1 VNPFYCLLI
10 YAVVL
15 FRWDA
20 AAKLSFIAMSLL
32 IAVGYYSRQLFSYYE
47 LHFAFDYLIKL
58 TILIPWTFLL
68 YSKQSQAFIIIFSA
82 CCFEVLMSI
91 DALMNRGAATS
102 LYYAYPQVVML
113 FHLIAGT
120 MIIGGRNGSL
130 AGDSTNSGG
139 SGHTGKAS
147 KGDV

>member
-1 VNPFYCLLI
+1 MNPLCYLLI
-10 YAVVL
+10 YVIAL
-15 FRWDA
+15 LRWDA
-20 AAKLSFIAMSLL
+20 AAKLSCVAMVLL
-32 IAVGYYSRQLFSYYE
+32 IAVEHFSQRLFSYYE

-58 TILIPWTFLL
+58 TILTPWTFLL
-68 YSKQSQAFIIIFSA
+68 YSKRSQAFIIIFAA

-102 LYYAYPQVVML
+102 LYYAYPQIVML

-130 AGDSTNSGG
+130 AGDSANSGG
-139 SGHTGKAS
+139 GGHTAKAG